1 MRISGLIL
9 SILLIVS
16 TSARAEITVR
26 DVWVGLLIAGKV
38 ITKNSYY
45 IVGSDR
51 EQALYEAQQTLF
63 EELKEQGVIC
73 LSATVELEERIEI

>member
-26 DVWVGLLIAGKV
+26 DVWVSLEVASKV
-38 ITKNSYY
+38 ITKTQSGTWGASNH
-45 IVGSDR
+45 
-51 EQALYEAQQTLF
+51 EEAQQGI
-63 EELKEQGVIC
+63 KDAVRKAGQN
-73 LSATVELEERIEI
+73 